1 MANPNVNQGSL
12 NRLVGS
18 VVIPDFPELNVTPEY
33 LGDEG
38 IGITFG
44 GETTTFINTMTGAVT
59 SPEPYQPVTVSIH
72 LLRTQFLSNLYKNKI
87 EDDARVGDVVVR
99 IDTRNFPP
107 YPFFNAAIQSIAEIR
122 ANGKDAG
129 YRVTLAAYYQI
140 NNSLWDQ

>member
-1 MANPNVNQGSL
+1 MANPGIQQGSL

-18 VVIPDFPELNVTPEY
+18 VVTPDFPELIVTPEF

-38 IGITFG
+38 IGITFN

-59 SPEPYQPVTVSIH
+59 SPEPYQPVTISIH
-72 LLRTQFLSNLYKNKI
+72 LLRTQFLSNLYKFQI

-99 IDTRNFPP
+99 IDTRAFPP
-107 YPFFNAAIQSIAEIR
+107 YQFFNAAIQSVAEIR

-140 NNSLWDQ
+140 NSSLWDQ